1 MAIEAAPIERVYSLL
16 LYGYRPGDAVVN
28 DKREPSDKTQA
39 NEGEMTHDPRPV
51 SDAEMR
57 EANSREEVE
66 GYRKNA
72 DKAHSNWFSVMNNPY
87 GKD

>member
-1 MAIEAAPIERVYSLL
+1 MNDEREQT
-16 LYGYRPGDAVVN
+16 DT
-28 DKREPSDKTQA
+28 TQA
-39 NEGEMTHDPRPV
+39 SDNAMSHDPRPV

-66 GYRKNA
+66 GYRKHA